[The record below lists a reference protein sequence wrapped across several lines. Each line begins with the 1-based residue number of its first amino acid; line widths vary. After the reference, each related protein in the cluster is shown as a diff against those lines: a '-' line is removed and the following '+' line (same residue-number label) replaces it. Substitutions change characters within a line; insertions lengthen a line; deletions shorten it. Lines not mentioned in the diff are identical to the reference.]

1 MIKLLTNILRM
12 FKETKQEVVDCY
24 ELLTPDQREQ
34 VSNIVNEALEEND
47 IHPEVWEM
55 KVEAIID
62 SERGE

>member
-1 MIKLLTNILRM
+1 MLD
-12 FKETKQEVVDCY
+12 ETKPQVVDCY
-24 ELLTPDQREQ
+24 ELLTPDQRVQ
-34 VSNIVNEALEEND
+34 ISDMMLEALEEND